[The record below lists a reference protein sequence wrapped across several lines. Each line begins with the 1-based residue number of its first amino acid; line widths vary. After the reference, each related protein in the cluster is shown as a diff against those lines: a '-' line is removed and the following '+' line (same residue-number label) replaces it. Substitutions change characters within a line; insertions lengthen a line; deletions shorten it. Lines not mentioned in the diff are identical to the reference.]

1 MKKIWPYLLSLNVST
16 KISLTI
22 AGLTL
27 LLMMSVITINLM
39 NVQSQSEKLIA
50 EFTNMVIRSNE
61 NYVVKTLLADDPWSL
76 YKFLKS
82 LSSNSII
89 RQAGFIDNGGRIV
102 AHTDAKMYPRGNLWH
117 HLDSDRI
124 ITVPLN
130 NQGKPLGVFV
140 LHIEN
145 HRILDLLTQTLY
157 THLLFLVL
165 AMLFS
170 LGVGMMITR
179 RILSRLSFL
188 SANAK
193 AIKEQRWDDIHPI
206 NSNENDEITKLVNSL
221 TIMMKTQQE
230 SVLKE
235 EQMKVFYHSILSSI
249 NALVL
254 ICDQHLNPIYH
265 NDHPLKNII
274 LSSEIGNTIL
284 SNSFVS
290 QISTCLSKQKGK
302 LFPCSWEMVVGEK
315 NKKSLLIHSRPL
327 NDQFVMIISDTTKI
341 KELEEHY
348 QLSRSFTMIGEIS
361 ASFAHQIKNLLLPLK
376 LLMQPTNDLTD
387 RDKQMIHSLFAKM
400 NDIVGNFLTIGES
413 IDTELDHPF
422 SCEEI
427 VSKVTFMLSARMESK
442 RITLHLEIE
451 HEPLIMMDPKT
462 FERIVTD
469 LLANAIDASPQ
480 EGLISLF
487 WHRYDDTFGE
497 FLIEDQGKGIDDHI
511 KDHIFDPFFTTKKG
525 GNGLG
530 LFHVYRTVY
539 LYKGRIDLSSRPGL
553 TRFSL
558 LLPISKGD

>member
-1 MKKIWPYLLSLNVST
+1 MKKTWTYLLSLNVST

-39 NVQSQSEKLIA
+39 SVQSQSEKLIT
-50 EFTNMVIRSNE
+50 EFTDMVIRSNE

-82 LSSNSII
+82 LSSNAII

-102 AHTDAKMYPRGNLWH
+102 AHTDTKIYPRGDYWH
-117 HLDSDRI
+117 HLDNDRI

-188 SANAK
+188 TANAK
-193 AIKEQRWDDIHPI
+193 AIKERRWDDIHPI
-206 NSNENDEITKLVNSL
+206 NSHENDEITKLVNSL

-235 EQMKVFYHSILSSI
+235 EQMKEFYHSILSSM

-254 ICDQHLNPIYH
+254 ICDKHLNPIYH
-265 NDHPLKNII
+265 NNHPLESII
-274 LSSEIGNTIL
+274 LSSETGNTTL
-284 SNSFVS
+284 TSSFVS
-290 QISTCLSKQKGK
+290 QISACLSKQKGG
-302 LFPCSWEMVVGEK
+302 LHQCSWEMVVGEK
-315 NKKSLLIHSRPL
+315 NKTSLLIHSRPL

-348 QLSRSFTMIGEIS
+348 QLSRSFTMVGEIS

-376 LLMQPTNDLTD
+376 LLMQPTNVLSEKDQ
-387 RDKQMIHSLFAKM
+387 QMIHSLLAKM

-413 IDTELDHPF
+413 IDTKLDHPF

-442 RITLHLEIE
+442 RIALHLEIDQD
-451 HEPLIMMDPKT
+451 PLVMMDPKT

-469 LLANAIDASPQ
+469 LLANAIDASPDK
-480 EGLISLF
+480 GIISLL
-487 WHRYDDTFGE
+487 WRRYDDTFGE
-497 FLIEDQGKGIDDHI
+497 FIIEDQGKGIDDHI

-525 GNGLG
+525 GSGLG

-539 LYKGRIDLSSRPGL
+539 LYKGRIDLSSRPSS

-558 LLPISKGD
+558 LLPIHQGE